1 MGLRRLVACHPLG
14 SASGLALHEGI
25 LYVSDNDNGNILAF
39 DLDGELI
46 DFLELDVDK
55 DALMGIDF
63 GPDGNLYIVD
73 SEDDELL
80 KISPKSSDE

>member
-1 MGLRRLVACHPLG
+1 MAEGDDYNLDHP
-14 SASGLALHEGI
+14 SGLALHEGI
-25 LYVSDNDNGNILAF
+25 LYVSDNDNSNILAF
-39 DLDGELI
+39 DLDGELL
-46 DFLELDVDK
+46 DYLELDVDK

-80 KISPKSSDE
+80 RISAKSSDE